1 MNAATWYWTGD
12 GGDLNWFTAANWND
26 TADGTGN
33 AATELAS
40 GDSFTFGSAIDSATA
55 INYNPSGDFNIGTIT
70 FASGCGAVTVSGADV
85 NKVTQIVNESG
96 VVQTFANDVYFASTL
111 NVHTSTSAT
120 TGDPKVV
127 FNGEKGAFGT
137 KFANHNY
144 YRGKNTVDAWTLTD
158 TPTYPVIGDGA
169 IVTVKGRLQYN
180 AEGIMGAASTV
191 PYRIS
196 IGHGAKLTVNG
207 LAFYWTQYGAG
218 TDNSLVLFSKNNGIA
233 IFRGGLQAKCS
244 ASTKDGYAFI
254 DCYEGRS
261 GSTGIVATTSLE
273 FNAAQKGANGHRF
286 HITVPEIVMLPGYQN
301 KGTTSHGRMA
311 YPGSLTWKVAE
322 SNVTFNGYYSTKTAH
337 SSFYIC
343 PFTFNTTDA
352 FDGTTPRTITV
363 SGKITGVSDAA
374 VTRAVALS
382 AAGCGTNAYTCA
394 FDNFTGG
401 FTAKDTVTVSLGS
414 GARPGNGAVTMQSG
428 TTFSIPSSITTGE
441 IGGSG
446 TVSFDADSTLAV
458 NFSSTTAAPVLAFT
472 SGSSVSL
479 PETGS
484 MKVKVSANEGLVFD
498 FGTEYE
504 ITSGGKFPAD
514 AVTSGKVVLS
524 EGSVSWATLFVN
536 SARNLAVVR
545 KPYFTIKVR

>member
-1 MNAATWYWTGD
+1 M
-12 GGDLNWFTAANWND
+12 NWFTPANWN
-26 TADGTGN
+26 TAADGSGD

-70 FASGCGAVTVSGADV
+70 FASDCGAVTVSGADV

-111 NVHTSTSAT
+111 NVRTSASAT
-120 TGDPKVV
+120 TGDPNVL
-127 FNGEKGAFGT
+127 FTGEKGAFGT

-158 TPTYPVIGDGA
+158 TPTYPVICDGA
-169 IVTVKGRLQYN
+169 IVTVKGMLQYN
-180 AEGIMGAASTV
+180 AEGIMDAASTV
-191 PYRIS
+191 KYRIS

-244 ASTKDGYAFI
+244 ASSKDGYAYI

-273 FNAAQKGANGHRF
+273 FNAAQKGAKGHRF
-286 HITVPEIVMLPGYQN
+286 HITAPEIVMLPGYQN
-301 KGTTSHGRMA
+301 KGTTSHGRMV
-311 YPGSLTWKVAE
+311 YPGSLAWKVAE
-322 SNVTFNGYYSTKTAH
+322 GDVTFNGYYSTKTDH

-363 SGKITGVSDAA
+363 SGKITGVTAAA

-414 GARPGNGAVTMQSG
+414 GARPGNGAVTMKSG
-428 TTFSIPSSITTGE
+428 TTLSIPSSITTGE

-504 ITSGGKFPAD
+504 ITSGGKFPTD

-524 EGSVSWATLFVN
+524 EGSVSWATLSVN
-536 SARNLAVVR
+536 ASGNLAVVR

>member
-1 MNAATWYWTGD
+1 
-12 GGDLNWFTAANWND
+12 
-26 TADGTGN
+26 
-33 AATELAS
+33 
-40 GDSFTFGSAIDSATA
+40 
-55 INYNPSGDFNIGTIT
+55 
-70 FASGCGAVTVSGADV
+70 V
-85 NKVTQIVNESG
+85 
-96 VVQTFANDVYFASTL
+96 
-111 NVHTSTSAT
+111 
-120 TGDPKVV
+120 
-127 FNGEKGAFGT
+127 
-137 KFANHNY
+137 
-144 YRGKNTVDAWTLTD
+144 
-158 TPTYPVIGDGA
+158 
-169 IVTVKGRLQYN
+169 
-180 AEGIMGAASTV
+180 
-191 PYRIS
+191 
-196 IGHGAKLTVNG
+196 
-207 LAFYWTQYGAG
+207 
-218 TDNSLVLFSKNNGIA
+218 
-233 IFRGGLQAKCS
+233 
-244 ASTKDGYAFI
+244 
-254 DCYEGRS
+254 
-261 GSTGIVATTSLE
+261 
-273 FNAAQKGANGHRF
+273 
-286 HITVPEIVMLPGYQN
+286 
-301 KGTTSHGRMA
+301 TTSHGRIA
-311 YPGSLTWKVAE
+311 YPGSLAWKVAE
-322 SNVTFNGYYSTKTAH
+322 GDVTFNGYYSTKTAH
-337 SSFYIC
+337 ASFYIC

-363 SGKITGVSDAA
+363 SGKITGVTAAA
-374 VTRAVALS
+374 VTRAVALT

-428 TTFSIPSSITTGE
+428 TTLSIPSSITTGE

-498 FGTEYE
+498 FGTVYE

-536 SARNLAVVR
+536 ASGNLAVVR